1 MMKRIKI
8 KLARMFHKESTA
20 HCKAR
25 LKKAMRELKA
35 AGMIYNIVA
44 DGEDGYTRNY

>member
-1 MMKRIKI
+1 MKRIKI
-8 KLARMFHKESTA
+8 KLARIFHKESTA

-25 LKKAMRELKA
+25 LKKAMRELTA

-44 DGEDGYTRNY
+44 DGEEGYKRNY

>member
-1 MMKRIKI
+1 MKRLKI
-8 KLARMFHKESTA
+8 KLARLFHKESGA

-25 LKKAMRELKA
+25 LKKAMRELTA
-35 AGMIYNIVA
+35 TGIMYNIVA